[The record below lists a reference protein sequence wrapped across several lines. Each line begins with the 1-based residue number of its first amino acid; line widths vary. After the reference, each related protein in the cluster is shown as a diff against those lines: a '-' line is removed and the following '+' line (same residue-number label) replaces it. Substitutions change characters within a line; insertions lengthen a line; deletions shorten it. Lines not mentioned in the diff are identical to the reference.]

1 MKFRTILL
9 AIPLTCLAIQDP
21 TQGPERLQA
30 ARHPTC
36 LRFYS
41 FEGDVKPELL
51 QKELDAL
58 ATKDE
63 KARIAAGPLKAVAKP
78 KARFLALEVP
88 TKTPAKDVEAAL
100 KKICPHAEELAWT
113 AFQGKSR
120 TLPSILGQSPLDL
133 IIGMDNDLR
142 WFDLTEGRARFFF
155 SPGKFDSKS
164 LRAKFGKLYQ
174 PFDAGE
180 LGVLVRDSI
189 EWRLVAPVDAA
200 AAKTAEKA
208 IAKIPGVKKAHIDV
222 PSRTF
227 TADVE
232 HDGLRGS
239 TPAPGK
245 DAPPEKALAAAGFL
259 VDDVIDALEAAKL
272 GLAEAGAAPRGDGKH

>member
-1 MKFRTILL
+1 VHFPTLPLAILL
-9 AIPLTCLAIQDP
+9 ACLTIQDP
-21 TQGPERLQA
+21 PQGPERLQA
-30 ARHPTC
+30 GKHPTC

-58 ATKDE
+58 ATKDD

-120 TLPSILGQSPLDL
+120 TLPSILGQAPLDL
-133 IIGMDNDLR
+133 VIGMDNDLR

-155 SPGKFDSKS
+155 SPGKFDAKG
-164 LRAKFGKLYQ
+164 LRAKFGKLFQ

-180 LGVLVRDSI
+180 LGVLVRDAI

-200 AAKTAEKA
+200 AAKAAEKS
-208 IAKIPGVKKAHIDV
+208 IAKIPGVKKARIDV
-222 PSRTF
+222 GSRTV
-227 TADVE
+227 TAEIE

-239 TPAPGK
+239 TPPAGK
-245 DAPPEKALAAAGFL
+245 DSPPEKALAAAGFL
-259 VDDVIDALEAAKL
+259 VDDVVDALEAAKL
-272 GLAEAGAAPRGDGKH
+272 GLAEAGAAPRVDGKH